1 MSKQAV
7 AINKDVN
14 LAYELS
20 YSQGEFYFA
29 REKAVA
35 LVTGYGGGKSFIAF
49 FRCVME
55 GLHIPGIRLAF
66 YSTTYDLLML
76 NIIPRFVEFLET
88 INEPYTLNKSDKII
102 YIHSTGAQIIFRS
115 LDNPDRL
122 IGYEVCKSYFDEL
135 DTMDTDK
142 AQDVWRKGRAR
153 NRQKLYYK
161 GRRVPNQMFVTTTPE
176 GYKFVYK
183 KFGKN
188 DPANEDYDPDVRLI
202 QGSSRENIHLPEDY
216 IADLIKDYP
225 SQLVEAYINGQF
237 VNLTSGAV
245 YYAFNRVDMDV
256 SNFHEA
262 ELKQSRADEIARLK
276 ARSI

>member
-1 MSKQAV
+1 MALAIEV
-7 AINKDVN
+7 AQNDVS
-14 LAYELS
+14 LDYELS
-20 YSQGEFYFA
+20 HSQGQFYFA

-55 GLHIPGIRLAF
+55 ALHIPGIRLGF
-66 YSTTYDLLML
+66 YSTTYDLLKL
-76 NIIPRFVEFLET
+76 NIIPRFTEFLDT
-88 INEPYTLNKSDKII
+88 IKEPHTLNKSENII
-102 YIHSTGAQIIFRS
+102 YLHSTKAQIIFRS

-153 NRQKLYYK
+153 NRQKVFYK
-161 GRRVPNQMFVTTTPE
+161 GRQVPNQMFVTTTPE

-183 KFGKN
+183 YFGKN
-188 DPANEDYDPDVRLI
+188 DPANDEYDPQIRLI
-202 QGSSRENIHLPEDY
+202 QASSRENKHLPEDY
-216 IADLIKDYP
+216 ITDLIKDYP

-256 SNFHEA
+256 SNIADA
-262 ELKQSRADEIARLK
+262 ERKQQHAEEIARQK
-276 ARSI
+276 ARAL